1 MITEQDPALATNA
14 QSLQYKYFFVG
25 AQCAAHIQTITWCF
39 LFHTFLAV
47 DGNLP
52 HPKVD
57 RCDFSN
63 ILKKAPFRALTAK
76 NKQRNFHEMR
86 NGATPSCLSV
96 DSQICGR
103 AHSAHPY
110 MLPIDSQI
118 CSETHGTLSL
128 AIDVTIIEEYF
139 FRRKFGQN

>member
-1 MITEQDPALATNA
+1 MITEQDPASASNA
-14 QSLQYKYFFVG
+14 QSFQYKYFFVG
-25 AQCAAHIQTITWCF
+25 AQCAAHIQAITRCF
-39 LFHTFLAV
+39 LFHTLLAV
-47 DGNLP
+47 DGSLP

-57 RCDFSN
+57 RCDLSH
-63 ILKKAPFRALTAK
+63 IIKKAK

-86 NGATPSCLSV
+86 NDATPSCLSV

-110 MLPIDSQI
+110 MLLIDSQI
-118 CSETHGTLSL
+118 CSETCGTLSL

-139 FRRKFGQN
+139 FRRKFGKN

>member
-1 MITEQDPALATNA
+1 MGICHTLKWIDVI
-14 QSLQYKYFFVG
+14 S
-25 AQCAAHIQTITWCF
+25 HIF
-39 LFHTFLAV
+39 
-47 DGNLP
+47 
-52 HPKVD
+52 K
-57 RCDFSN
+57 
-63 ILKKAPFRALTAK
+63 KKAPFRALTAK

-110 MLPIDSQI
+110 MLLIDSQI
-118 CSETHGTLSL
+118 CSETRGTLSL
-128 AIDVTIIEEYF
+128 AIDVTIKEEYF